1 MLILLP
7 PSETKRDG
15 GVGAPLDLDLLS
27 HPSLTSVRREVI
39 DAVLTLSADRDAA
52 VRALKLGPK
61 QAGEVDR
68 NRAILTSPTM
78 SALERYTGV
87 LYDALAPQ
95 TLAPDALGFA
105 ASTVAVQSALLGL
118 VGAADLIPAYRLSFD
133 SRLSFERGVPSLK
146 RRWAPTSGAV
156 LEERDGLILDLRSE
170 GYAALGPIPRRRG
183 AHYVR
188 VLARD
193 ESGNVRALNHFNKQA
208 KGLLTRALV
217 EAGIDF
223 ATTTDLLDWAATERY
238 ELAGAADGS
247 GDLELVVPEVAGSPD
262 RLMAVLRSDA
272 A

>member
-15 GVGAPLDLDLLS
+15 GEGAPLDLAALS
-27 HPSLTSVRREVI
+27 FPSLIPVRRDVI
-39 DAVLTLSADRDAA
+39 DAVLRLSADRDTA

-78 SALERYTGV
+78 PALDRYTGV
-87 LYDALAPQ
+87 LYDALAPE
-95 TLAPDALGFA
+95 TLSSDARRFA
-105 ASTVAVQSALLGL
+105 ASTVAVKSALLGL

-133 SRLSFERGVPSLK
+133 SRLSLERGVPSLK
-146 RRWAPTSGAV
+146 KRWAPASGAA
-156 LEERDGLILDLRSE
+156 LREHGGLILDLRSE
-170 GYAALGPIPRRRG
+170 GYAALGPLPQRDG

-193 ESGNVRALNHFNKQA
+193 ATGNVRALNHFNKQA
-208 KGLLTRALV
+208 KGLLTRAVL

-223 ATTTDLLDWAATERY
+223 ATTQELLDWAVSERY
-238 ELAGAADGS
+238 ELRTAADGS
-247 GDLELVVPEVAGSPD
+247 GDLELIVPEVAGPPGK
-262 RLMAVLRSDA
+262 LMAVLRTA